1 MLNLTRTEKIQMGQV
16 KGKLSEFLPVLD
28 LRALH
33 ISFIR
38 QVKGMMDCTN
48 ENLVSYSN
56 ILLEANTLNAPQA
69 QPRA

>member
-16 KGKLSEFLPVLD
+16 KGKRSKFLLVPD

-38 QVKGMMDCTN
+38 QVKGMMDCAK
-48 ENLVSYSN
+48 ENSYSN
-56 ILLEANTLNAPQA
+56 IVLEANTFNAPQA